1 MSIPKRSLRGA
12 VAASAVALMAATTT
26 TAALAATAPKLHIRA
41 ATLTRVAPT
50 TWRGAAS
57 SPQLGN
63 GQLTLTG
70 PVTFLPTQNADPK
83 PGALRFRVT
92 FGRGWLRGCIANSVF
107 LRPGNRQVW
116 DGPGRITSTSSS
128 LRRYRDV
135 HVHDGGLTPGSDLAH
150 VAPFVM
156 DSPVPARDAHQAPC

>member
-1 MSIPKRSLRGA
+1 MSISKPALRRS
-12 VAASAVALMAATTT
+12 VVASAVALIAATTT

-41 ATLTRVAPT
+41 ATLARVAPT

-70 PVTFLPTQNADPK
+70 PVTFLPTENADPK
-83 PGALRFRVT
+83 PGALRFHVT
-92 FGRGWLRGCIANSVF
+92 FGRGWVRGCISNSVF

-135 HVHDGGLTPGSDLAH
+135 HVHDGGLTPGSDLDH
-150 VAPFVM
+150 VAPFAI
-156 DSPVPARDAHQAPC
+156 DSPTPARDRHHTPC